1 MEHPNTMNESI
12 FKLVINKHVTI
23 FLSHFIESA
32 LEQKNSYSLIGVI
45 KEVKDGFLLFEVDK
59 NPFKKNHLIN
69 INNIIGI
76 TFK

>member
-1 MEHPNTMNESI
+1 MEQNESI
-12 FKLVINKHVTI
+12 FKRVINKNVTI
-23 FLSHFIESA
+23 YLSHFIESA
-32 LEQKNSYSLIGVI
+32 FENKNSYFLSGVI

-69 INNIIGI
+69 INNIVGI